1 MATTSTSSATF
12 QASGLASGL
21 DWQSITDS
29 LVKIRQIP
37 IDSNNTRQAALTVQI
52 SSIGDLIS
60 KVKAFSS
67 AASDLST
74 NGVVQNTVSSAPTG
88 ISATTGPGTAAG
100 RYAVSVSTLATA
112 AKARSG
118 AYNSPDDKI
127 SGGSLSLSVKGVAYN
142 VNLSANMAIG
152 DVAKAINASGAPV
165 TAGLISDGSKY
176 YLSLTNKD
184 TGKPIGS
191 AVGGGLTITDNS
203 GVGLAVTQ
211 NATNAT
217 FSVDGL
223 PMESQSNA
231 VSTAI
236 PGVTL
241 NFTQQNSAGDL
252 VISQDAT
259 KTQTKLQ
266 AFADAYNAIAGV
278 LTKSL
283 RPDPTATNTN
293 PDSQLDG
300 SLALNMRSQMQGL
313 FSKTVSTT
321 GAVRTLADLG
331 FKQAADGTVS
341 LDSTQLN
348 KALAADSGAV
358 EKIFSDSTNGIA
370 KTLTGFSSQY
380 TDAFSGVLVSRRTS
394 LQTTIKNLTAA
405 NTQLQAQVDAYRA
418 QLTTQFTQME
428 DLISGYKS
436 ISTYISTSGLGVDLN
451 SNSSNNK

>member
-1 MATTSTSSATF
+1 MASSTSSATF

-37 IDSNNTRQAALTVQI
+37 IDTNNTRQAALNVQI

-60 KVKAFSS
+60 KVKSFSS

-74 NGVVQNTVSSAPTG
+74 NGVVQNTVSASPTG
-88 ISATTGPGTAAG
+88 VSATTGPGTAAG
-100 RYAVSVSTLATA
+100 RYAVTVTTLATA

-118 AYNSPDDKI
+118 AYNTPDDKI
-127 SGGSLSLSVKGVAYN
+127 SGGTLSLSVKGVAYN
-142 VNLSANMAIG
+142 INLAANTAIG

-191 AVGGGLTITDNS
+191 AANGGLQITDNS

-211 NATNAT
+211 DATNAT
-217 FSVDGL
+217 FSVDAL
-223 PMESQSNA
+223 PMESQSNT
-231 VSTAI
+231 VTTAI

-241 NFTQQNSAGDL
+241 NFSQANASGDL
-252 VISQDAT
+252 VIAQDAG

-266 AFADAYNAIAGV
+266 AFADAYNAISKV
-278 LTKSL
+278 LTSSL
-283 RPDPTATNTN
+283 RPDPNGSTN
-293 PDSQLDG
+293 PDTQIDG

-358 EKIFSDSTNGIA
+358 ERIFSDSTNGIA
-370 KTLTGFSSQY
+370 KTLSNFSKQY
-380 TDAFSGVLVSRRTS
+380 TDTFTGVLVSRRTS
-394 LQTTIKNLTAA
+394 LQTTIKNLTDA
-405 NTQLQAQVDAYRA
+405 NTQLQAQVDAYRN
-418 QLTTQFTQME
+418 QLTTQFSQME
-428 DLISGYKS
+428 DLISGYKN
-436 ISTYISTSGLGVDLN
+436 ISSYITNSGLGVDLSKD
-451 SNSSNNK
+451 SNK